1 MPEKVEGLG
10 IFLVLLPG
18 FTCAYFAQYLAVR
31 RKQSDLER
39 IVEALLFSVILYLLT
54 LPFFG
59 YKLPVTWNEVPG
71 HPGSFQLQLA
81 WTQLVVLA
89 VSSFV
94 LGVFYAANINR
105 DWLMG
110 LFRWMGVTDR
120 TARSSIWNDVF
131 QEIERSFVQVGL
143 PGDIQVVG
151 WLRYY
156 ADEAKDSSLFLE
168 DAAWYDK
175 DGTEHVIDG
184 PGILLT
190 KNVGIQYVLFL
201 NEKKPRA
208 SSAAD

>member
-1 MPEKVEGLG
+1 MPDKIEGLG

-31 RKQSDLER
+31 RKQTDLER
-39 IVEALLFSVILYLLT
+39 VIEALLFSVILYLLT

-59 YKLPVTWNEVPG
+59 YNLPVTWHEVPS
-71 HPGSFQLQLA
+71 HSGSFQLELA

-89 VSSFV
+89 VSSLV
-94 LGVFYAANINR
+94 LGVAYAANINH
-105 DWLMG
+105 DWLMR

-131 QEIERSFVQVGL
+131 QEIRQSFVQVGL

-156 ADEAKDSSLFLE
+156 SDEAKDSSLFLE

-190 KNVGIQYVLFL
+190 RRVGIQYVLFL
-201 NEKKPRA
+201 DEPEVPIEE
-208 SSAAD
+208 D